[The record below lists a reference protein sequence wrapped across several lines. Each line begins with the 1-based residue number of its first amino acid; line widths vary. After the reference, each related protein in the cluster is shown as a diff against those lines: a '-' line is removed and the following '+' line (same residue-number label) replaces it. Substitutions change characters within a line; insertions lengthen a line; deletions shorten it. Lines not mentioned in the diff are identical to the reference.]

1 MDNGN
6 CVILEAFRQI
16 TRFLKEQK
24 RWELKKIILENT
36 QHQHIELLR
45 FDWICTYAD
54 YKSFKSGEKM
64 FDLCLYWQ

>member
-1 MDNGN
+1 
-6 CVILEAFRQI
+6 
-16 TRFLKEQK
+16 LKEQK